1 MKEINPQSPEI
12 NEAIHRRIVARAT
25 DINDKLLAR
34 LTTAAEDL
42 KLGRCRAALG
52 GLDGMEKQIH
62 IMRSLLH
69 LAL

>member
-1 MKEINPQSPEI
+1 MIQTNPQSPEI
-12 NEAIHRRIVARAT
+12 DEAIHLRIVQRAT
-25 DINDKLLAR
+25 EINTKLLAR

-52 GLDGMEKQIH
+52 GLDGMEKQVH

>member
-1 MKEINPQSPEI
+1 MTEPTTRPQEID
-12 NEAIHRRIVARAT
+12 EAIRQRILERAKA
-25 DINDKLLAR
+25 INTQLLAR
-34 LTTAAEDL
+34 LSTAGEDL
-42 KLGRCRAALG
+42 EVGGYLAALG